1 MLKVIIDFLFSEGD
15 TILKSPVPFIVIFV
29 IGFALGS
36 FVTSWS
42 QKLTLNANEA
52 RLNANEEIMKLLD
65 KQMKEKDTEN
75 QDLKQKLASKGEL
88 KDNYNTSCSL
98 NENEIRALKAI
109 SIFQKENPCQE
120 GKSPPEYS
128 VDNLIKDLQIDWNEA
143 NHILKKLRM
152 LLLFESIWDNM
163 TKYTNLAKPINETSP
178 GRLSKT
184 GQEFLSNYKSG
195 N

>member
-1 MLKVIIDFLFSEGD
+1 MLKVIIDFLVDQGD
-15 TILKSPVPFIVIFV
+15 TMLHSPVPFIVIFV
-29 IGFALGS
+29 IGFALGC

-52 RLNANEEIMKLLD
+52 RLNANEEIMKLLE

-109 SIFQKENPCQE
+109 SIFQEENPCQE
-120 GKSPPEYS
+120 GKFPPEYS

-143 NHILKKLRM
+143 NQILKKLRM
-152 LLLFESIWDNM
+152 LLLFESIWDNT
-163 TKYTNLAKPINETSP
+163 TKYTNFARPINETSP

-184 GQEFLSNYKSG
+184 GQEFLSNYQSG